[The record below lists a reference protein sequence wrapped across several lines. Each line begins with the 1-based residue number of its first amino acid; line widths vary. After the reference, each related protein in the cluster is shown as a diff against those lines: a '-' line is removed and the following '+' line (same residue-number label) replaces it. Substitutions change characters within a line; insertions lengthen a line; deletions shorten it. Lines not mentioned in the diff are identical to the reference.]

1 MIVVMAIEQTVYFSK
16 SSPNKYTYVF
26 KFYCNNVEYMA
37 SVSISNHIYIGY
49 LIRISIENTD
59 EK

>member
-37 SVSISNHIYIGY
+37 SVSISNHIY
-49 LIRISIENTD
+49 RISHKNQH
-59 EK
+59 